1 MHAYASYLWG
11 GNKQFDCFGFGG
23 CQVLDEVH
31 ESSVDADLL
40 NFLIKK
46 MMASCPVKIIVMS
59 ATLQTDTL
67 GVYFTPPSEEVQPA
81 IFVGVK
87 RFPVRYALSLS
98 LSFSL
103 SLAVSLAVSCNK
115 NCGLLHKRPDV

>member
-1 MHAYASYLWG
+1 MHAYASYLWD
-11 GNKQFDCFGFGG
+11 GNKQFDCFGFGV

-59 ATLQTDTL
+59 ATLMFDRA
-67 GVYFTPPSEEVQPA
+67 FRS
-81 IFVGVK
+81 
-87 RFPVRYALSLS
+87 
-98 LSFSL
+98 
-103 SLAVSLAVSCNK
+103 
-115 NCGLLHKRPDV
+115 